1 MPSKVPRFYW
11 DANVFL
17 SYVDGAPGR
26 LPHIEPLFR
35 EAEQEK
41 IEIVTSTA
49 SIAEV
54 AFGSVEMDERSLDE
68 EIQKKIE
75 ELWVANSPVNLVEIS
90 VLIVEDARNIMRAA
104 IPDHAKVAK
113 PMDAI
118 HVATAIRM
126 EADVFHSYD
135 EPLRRIARRNGLK
148 AEEPSTTSPLLFT
161 D

>member
-1 MPSKVPRFYW
+1 M
-11 DANVFL
+11 
-17 SYVDGAPGR
+17 
-26 LPHIEPLFR
+26 
-35 EAEQEK
+35 
-41 IEIVTSTA
+41 
-49 SIAEV
+49 
-54 AFGSVEMDERSLDE
+54 
-68 EIQKKIE
+68 
-75 ELWVANSPVNLVEIS
+75 
-90 VLIVEDARNIMRAA
+90 LIVEDARNIMRAA

-148 AEEPSTTSPLLFT
+148 AEEPSTASPLLFA